1 MEKQK
6 SKEIIQKPEKDI
18 IDIVNEV
25 TTQITNDY
33 YKITKKSNYIKN
45 WRESNLR
52 DLIQED
58 KLCIIMEKE
67 DAPET
72 FN

>member
-1 MEKQK
+1 MEKEKTKQ
-6 SKEIIQKPEKDI
+6 IIQKPDKDI

-25 TTQITNDY
+25 TTQITNES

-58 KLCIIMEKE
+58 RLCITLEE
-67 DAPET
+67 QNAPET
-72 FN
+72 FD